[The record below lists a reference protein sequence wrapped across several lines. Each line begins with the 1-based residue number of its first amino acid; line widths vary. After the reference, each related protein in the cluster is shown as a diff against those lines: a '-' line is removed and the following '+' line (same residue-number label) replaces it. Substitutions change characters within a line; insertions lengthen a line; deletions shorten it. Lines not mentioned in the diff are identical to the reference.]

1 MCIYNYFYRET
12 VGQGPQLYQTFSMH
26 TSPVVDILLSDKS
39 LGKISYFCFRW
50 FSVKSHNL
58 KDNFIKICFSFLVS
72 VCAQQHVR
80 TWSVTRFRGMIST
93 FPGSTVLASF
103 NLVDLERFQS
113 SSTPTGIN
121 FLSKISW
128 NHTTE

>member
-1 MCIYNYFYRET
+1 MFINYNSFCRET

-39 LGKISYFCFRW
+39 
-50 FSVKSHNL
+50 
-58 KDNFIKICFSFLVS
+58 LVS

-113 SSTPTGIN
+113 HSGPGM
-121 FLSKISW
+121 
-128 NHTTE
+128 